1 MIMKKILAMA
11 CTAILMLVY
20 TSCQYVDIVP
30 DDGSGVEISDKLS
43 FSADVEPIFKTQS
56 CTNCH
61 PGMKQPNLTEGNAYK
76 SLMDGGYIDEKNPE
90 NSSLLVVADPGGSH
104 AAKLTAAQVK
114 IITAW
119 IEQGAKDN

>member
-1 MIMKKILAMA
+1 MKKIIAMA
-11 CTAILMLVY
+11 FTAMTMLVY

-30 DDGSGVEISDKLS
+30 DDGSGVEVSDDLS
-43 FSADVEPIFKTQS
+43 FSTDVEPIFKAQS

-90 NSSLLVVADPGGSH
+90 NSELLIVAAPGSSH
-104 AAKLTAAQVK
+104 AAQFTAAQVK

>member
-1 MIMKKILAMA
+1 MKKLISFAFVALMA
-11 CTAILMLVY
+11 LLY

-30 DDGSGVEISDKLS
+30 DDGSNIEVSDNLS
-43 FSADVEPIFKTQS
+43 FSADVEPIFQTQS

-61 PGMKQPNLTEGNAYK
+61 PGMHQPNLTAGNAYA
-76 SLMDGGYIDEKNPE
+76 SLMDGGYIDKKNPSE
-90 NSSLLVVADPGGSH
+90 SILFQKVAPG
-104 AAKLTAAQVK
+104 AAHGANLTSEEVQ

>member
-1 MIMKKILAMA
+1 MKKLISFAFVAMMV
-11 CTAILMLVY
+11 LFY

-30 DDGSGVEISDKLS
+30 DDGSSIEVSDNLS
-43 FSADVEPIFKTQS
+43 FSADVEPIFQAQS

-61 PGMKQPNLTEGNAYK
+61 PGMHQPNLNAGSAYQ
-76 SLMDGGYIDEKNPE
+76 SLMDGGYISEKNPSE
-90 NSSLLVVADPGGSH
+90 SLIITKVAPGASH
-104 AAKLTAAQVK
+104 AANLTSEQVQ

>member
-1 MIMKKILAMA
+1 MKKLISFAFVA
-11 CTAILMLVY
+11 LMGLFY

-30 DDGSGVEISDKLS
+30 DDGSSVEVSDNLS
-43 FSADVEPIFKTQS
+43 FSTDVEPIFQEQS

-61 PGMKQPNLTEGNAYK
+61 PGMKAPNLTAGNAY
-76 SLMDGGYIDEKNPE
+76 SALMDGDYVNKKNPSE
-90 NSSLLVVADPGGSH
+90 SLIITKVAPGASH
-104 AAKLTAAQVK
+104 AANLTSAQVQ